1 MYKINSANTILRL
14 SDNAVIPDDT
24 SNKDYREYLEW
35 LDEGNTPLPEDPAP
49 EPEIQCSAYQI
60 RVALNHFDLRGSV
73 EELVTT
79 SDLVVKDAWFY
90 ASTFMRNHPFVS
102 DMQSKLG
109 LSDAEVEAIFQYAK
123 SVT

>member
-1 MYKINSANTILRL
+1 MYKLSGSGVVRL
-14 SDNAVIPDDT
+14 IDAAYIPEDT
-24 SNKDYREYLEW
+24 GNKDYREYLEW
-35 LDEGNTPLPEDPAP
+35 LDEGNTPLPADSAP

-90 ASTFMRNHPFVS
+90 ASTFIRNHPFVS

-109 LSDAEVEAIFQYAK
+109 LSDAEVDAIFQYAQ